1 MANNESTNITG
12 NKVNEKLVQQKKEVS
27 IVEDTDG
34 TVRLCTSA
42 DTNAPVSSV
51 VAQKKLFVMQKV
63 TDGYIWGGITQQY
76 LLMENPSPSTLDN
89 NDALDSIESNHISNT
104 SSQRVLNVVFCSTDE
119 AKKQI
124 DKDGITRII
133 SSVGVKRISGD
144 GVVSVTNVVMGIG
157 YIDSSGEYHEAGAQL
172 ISDPYTTTSVSYVER
187 TIQLFTR
194 ILISFSTDENRLA
207 AHVEI
212 YAFVDAD
219 TIGQVR
225 LNLRRGLPDSYI
237 ELVMR

>member
-42 DTNAPVSSV
+42 DTNVPVSV
-51 VAQKKLFVMQKV
+51 VAQKKQFVMQRV
-63 TDGYIWGGITQQY
+63 TNGYHWGEVEQPF

-89 NDALDSIESNHISNT
+89 NDALDFVESNPIEST
-104 SSQRVLNVVFCSTDE
+104 SITQVLNVTFCSTDE
-119 AKKQI
+119 TKKQI
-124 DKDGITRII
+124 YGLARIV
-133 SSVGVKRISGD
+133 SSVGVKRISGT
-144 GVVSVTNVVMGIG
+144 GSVHLDNVILAVG
-157 YIDSSGEYHEAGAQL
+157 YINSLGEYHGAGMGQTA
-172 ISDPYTTTSVSYVER
+172 IPYTITSGTYVER
-187 TIQLFTR
+187 TTQLFVNMPTG
-194 ILISFSTDENRLA
+194 FSTDGNRLA
-207 AHVEI
+207 ARVSI
-212 YAFVDAD
+212 YAFVDAN

-225 LNLRRGLPDSYI
+225 INVRRGLADSYI

>member
-12 NKVNEKLVQQKKEVS
+12 NIAGEKLTQQKKEVS
-27 IVEDTDG
+27 IVQDADG

-42 DTNAPVSSV
+42 DTNASVSSV
-51 VAQKKLFVMQKV
+51 VAQKKQFIMQRV

-124 DKDGITRII
+124 YGITRII

-144 GVVSVTNVVMGIG
+144 GLVHVSMVVMGIG
-157 YIDSSGEYHEAGAQL
+157 YIDSFGVHHEVGVQL
-172 ISDPYTTTSVSYVER
+172 INDPYATTSVEYVER
-187 TIQLFTR
+187 TIQLFVR
-194 ILISFSTDENRLA
+194 ILTGFNTDGNRLA
-207 AHVEI
+207 VHVEI
-212 YAFVDAD
+212 HASVDAG
-219 TIGQVR
+219 TVGQVC
-225 LNLRRGLPDSYI
+225 LNLRRGLADSYM

>member
-12 NKVNEKLVQQKKEVS
+12 NKAGEKLTQQKKEVS

-51 VAQKKLFVMQKV
+51 VAQKKQFVMQKV
-63 TDGYIWGGITQQY
+63 TNGYHWGEGGQQL

-89 NDALDSIESNHISNT
+89 NDALDFVESNEINNT
-104 SSQRVLNVVFCSTDE
+104 TSTCVIDVVFCSTDE
-119 AKKQI
+119 IEKQI
-124 DKDGITRII
+124 YGPARII

-144 GVVSVTNVVMGIG
+144 GLVYFDNIIG
-157 YIDSSGEYHEAGAQL
+157 GVGYMDPSGVYHEMGTDSL
-172 ISDPYTTTSVSYVER
+172 PIPYNITSGTYVER
-187 TIQLFTR
+187 TTQLFANIPT
-194 ILISFSTDENRLA
+194 SFSTDGNRLA
-207 AHVEI
+207 ARVMI
-212 YAFVDAD
+212 YAFVD
-219 TIGQVR
+219 TNTVGQVR
-225 LNLRRGLPDSYI
+225 LNLTRGSADSYI